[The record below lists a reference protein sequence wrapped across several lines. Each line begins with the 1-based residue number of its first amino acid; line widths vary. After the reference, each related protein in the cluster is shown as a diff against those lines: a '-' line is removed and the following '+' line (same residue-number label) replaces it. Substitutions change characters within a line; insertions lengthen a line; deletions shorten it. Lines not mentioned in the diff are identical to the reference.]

1 MIKERFRITLA
12 QTANERNDHAVMF
25 IVDLPFA
32 VFSFSE
38 KLSSFILVSKARII
52 EHYSL
57 LGLVIQAVI
66 NAIAILN
73 LSNEIRGAKSTDDK
87 S

>member
-12 QTANERNDHAVMF
+12 QTANGRNDHAVMF

-52 EHYSL
+52 LHHALHGVY
-57 LGLVIQAVI
+57 IQKVI
-66 NAIAILN
+66 NAN
-73 LSNEIRGAKSTDDK
+73 LKLAARCKRYPK
-87 S
+87 FF